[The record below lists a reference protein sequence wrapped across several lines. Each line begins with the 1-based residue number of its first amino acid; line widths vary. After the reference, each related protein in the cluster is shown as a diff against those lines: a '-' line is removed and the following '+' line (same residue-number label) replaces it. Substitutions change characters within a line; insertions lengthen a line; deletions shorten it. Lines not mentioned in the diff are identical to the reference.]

1 MIIAG
6 ITFFGILLIL
16 SPASF
21 LPPNPGAAL
30 FTLWLCAHGAGYG
43 FNRMN
48 IPPLLGYLVAGIILR
63 NTVSSFCSTILL
75 EWSAGIR
82 CFGLGNILMIAGLEI
97 DVLSLKRIGWVCF
110 RLTVMPGVSEA
121 IAIGVIGSA
130 IFSMPFF
137 LSLSMGFIIGAVSPA
152 VVVVGMFDLQNKG
165 YGSVQGIPSL
175 VVAAASLDDV
185 VAISGFSMASG
196 LAFSTGTG
204 SGLLGAFDGPITA
217 LFGAGVGSVTA
228 FILLRLLM
236 VFKTENPAVLM
247 MAFGF
252 LMVYGCRAVGFGGS
266 GFLGCILMTCLCSH
280 KWKKSHQEKMHRNC
294 VEVSGWWW
302 NWISEPLLFSI
313 VGQSFDFSLLQW
325 ETIPKSC
332 LLVIVCVFFV
342 RVPMAFIAI
351 SYPRPKPGPKVMDFK
366 ECCFVALSWVP
377 KATVQAALGSLPLE
391 MIHDHIRPEALG
403 MYNEWGREILTTA
416 IMSILLTAPIGLFV
430 IRFLGTKWLWKLP
443 PDVKFQE
450 IQTDARTLKGSISAH
465 TIGATEKSEAMYEM
479 EEMRFEMG
487 DSFSFGKID
496 SNGDEDIL

>member
-1 MIIAG
+1 MIIAA
-6 ITFFGILLIL
+6 IIIFCISLIV

-30 FTLWLCAHGAGYG
+30 FTLWLCAHGAGHG
-43 FNRMN
+43 FNRLN

-63 NTVSSFCSTILL
+63 NTLKSFCSTILPD
-75 EWSAGIR
+75 WSAGIR
-82 CFGLGNILMIAGLEI
+82 CIGLGNILMIAGLEI
-97 DVLSLKRIGWVCF
+97 DVQSLRRIGWVVF

-121 IAIGVIGSA
+121 IAIGCVGSV

-196 LAFSTGTG
+196 LAFSSG
-204 SGLLGAFDGPITA
+204 SGSGILGALDGPITA
-217 LFGAGVGSVTA
+217 VLGAAVGSVAA
-228 FILLRLLM
+228 FILLRILM
-236 VFKTENPAVLM
+236 HFKTENPSGLM

-252 LMVYGCRAVGFGGS
+252 LMVFGCRQIGFGGS
-266 GFLGCILMTCLCSH
+266 GFLGCILMTSLCAY
-280 KWKKSHQEKMHRNC
+280 KWKKKHQDKVRKNC
-294 VEVSGWWW
+294 LEVAEWWW
-302 NWISEPLLFSI
+302 NWVSEPLLFSI
-313 VGQSFDFSLLQW
+313 VGQSFDFSLLDW
-325 ETIPKSC
+325 STIPKSC
-332 LLVIVCVFFV
+332 LLVIICVFFV

-366 ECCFVALSWVP
+366 ERCFVALSWVP

-416 IMSILLTAPIGLFV
+416 IMSILLTAPIGLCV
-430 IRFLGTKWLWKLP
+430 IRLLGTKWLRKLS
-443 PDVKFQE
+443 PDVKFRE
-450 IQTDARTLKGSISAH
+450 IRSNGRASKDSESGQI
-465 TIGATEKSEAMYEM
+465 IGAIEM
-479 EEMRFEMG
+479 QENIG
-487 DSFSFGKID
+487 DNFSFGKFD
-496 SNGDEDIL
+496 PNGDLDLDLDGNEEDRL